1 MQQPQKVDLLQSK
14 GLLLLLVLDL
24 SLFLLWVA
32 LNGTLLFMVD
42 ASLEPYRTV
51 HATYA
56 VHTMAT
62 LRLIYVCSSTTLHGR
77 ARRWPFTMAVFALAF
92 IYDAF
97 NVLNTHLYTPQAVL
111 WAWACDMVLAYL
123 FVTMS
128 ALLLL
133 YGMSELYYLTPPR
146 TWSFVRTP

>member
-1 MQQPQKVDLLQSK
+1 MVNLLQSK
-14 GLLLLLVLDL
+14 GLLLLLLLDL
-24 SLFLLWVA
+24 SLFILWVF

-51 HATYA
+51 HATYV

-62 LRLIYVCSSTTLHGR
+62 LRLIYVCSSKTLHGR
-77 ARRWPFTMAVFALAF
+77 AHRWPYTMAVFGLAF

-97 NVLNTHLYTPQAVL
+97 NVLSTHLYTPQTVL
-111 WAWACDMVLAYL
+111 WAWACDMALAYS

-128 ALLLL
+128 ALMLL
-133 YGMSELYYLTPPR
+133 YGMAELYYLAPR
-146 TWSFVRTP
+146 TCSFVRTP